1 MDTRRPDPAVARG
14 GGTRWGVPPAEGG
27 GVAAASCL
35 VNHDGELGPRK
46 TEKLPYPHC
55 PKAQTPRGAISC
67 SEFPWDQE
75 LEEEKTP
82 QGSPHPQGIPFAGG
96 GAETQL
102 SGFHFSVPEMAFL
115 FKKKKKKRKEGR
127 EGGRREISVTAAP
140 LGPAP
145 GVGRASAQGWG
156 HASLPARVGR
166 GQPQGPA
173 IKPTEGHWQPL
184 ELAQL
189 VASARRGGG
198 DRLERRVAG
207 GPSCKQ
213 SPWGYFQALFP
224 VRKEWEECSPAVTQ
238 IPPP

>member
-1 MDTRRPDPAVARG
+1 MKVRG
-14 GGTRWGVPPAEGG
+14 LCRGAAGNPRVPRLLPGTLGNFPGPAEGG

-102 SGFHFSVPEMAFL
+102 SGFHFSVPA
-115 FKKKKKKRKEGR
+115 K
-127 EGGRREISVTAAP
+127 
-140 LGPAP
+140 
-145 GVGRASAQGWG
+145 
-156 HASLPARVGR
+156 
-166 GQPQGPA
+166 A
-173 IKPTEGHWQPL
+173 I
-184 ELAQL
+184 
-189 VASARRGGG
+189 
-198 DRLERRVAG
+198 
-207 GPSCKQ
+207 
-213 SPWGYFQALFP
+213 
-224 VRKEWEECSPAVTQ
+224 CSTL
-238 IPPP
+238 